1 MQSGAR
7 KHPGANRAVVAGLP
21 LPFARS
27 TQVPRGPVQR
37 FVAMTKTAPASRS
50 AQVCSRAAVTAC
62 MLMIAGCSVF
72 RSDRPATASATPA
85 DSKAEATMEKAAEI
99 ATQPARDLGAAKTE
113 IPDVLV
119 QAAVNPYDRRSTQ
132 SCKAIA
138 AEIAS
143 LNEHLGPDYLL
154 TAVKDENKAGKLAEA
169 GGRTIINTII
179 PFRGLVRE
187 MTGAAEA
194 QRRFEDAVD
203 AGYSR
208 RGFLRGIQL
217 TRKCRRMP

>member
-1 MQSGAR
+1 
-7 KHPGANRAVVAGLP
+7 
-21 LPFARS
+21 
-27 TQVPRGPVQR
+27 
-37 FVAMTKTAPASRS
+37 MTRIAPARRS
-50 AQVCSRAAVTAC
+50 SQARGRAAVTAA
-62 MLMIAGCSVF
+62 LLILAGCSAF
-72 RSDRPATASATPA
+72 RDDRPAAGSATPPE
-85 DSKAEATMEKAAEI
+85 SKAEATVEKAAEI

-132 SCKAIA
+132 SCQALA

-154 TAVKDENKAGKLAEA
+154 MADKDENKAGKLAEA

-194 QRRFEDAVD
+194 QRRFEDAIN

-217 TRKCRRMP
+217 TRKCRRTP

>member
-1 MQSGAR
+1 MIR
-7 KHPGANRAVVAGLP
+7 
-21 LPFARS
+21 
-27 TQVPRGPVQR
+27 
-37 FVAMTKTAPASRS
+37 TAPASRS
-50 AQVCSRAAVTAC
+50 TQACSRAVVTASMV
-62 MLMIAGCSVF
+62 MLAGCSVF
-72 RSDRPATASATPA
+72 RSDRPAAASSAPA
-85 DSKAEATMEKAAEI
+85 DSKAEATAEKAAEI
-99 ATQPARDLGAAKTE
+99 ATQPARDLGVAKTE

-138 AEIAS
+138 AEIVS

-154 TAVKDENKAGKLAEA
+154 TAGKDENKAGKLAEA

-187 MTGAAEA
+187 MTGAAGA
-194 QRRFEDAVD
+194 QRRLEDAVD

-208 RGFLRGIQL
+208 RGFLRGVQL
-217 TRKCRRMP
+217 TRKCRRTP